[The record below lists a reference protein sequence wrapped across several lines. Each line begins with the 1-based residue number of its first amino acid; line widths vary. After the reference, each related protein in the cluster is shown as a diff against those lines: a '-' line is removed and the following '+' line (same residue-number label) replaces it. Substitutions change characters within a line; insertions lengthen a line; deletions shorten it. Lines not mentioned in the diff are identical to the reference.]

1 MNPHIY
7 PRIKYIGLKKG
18 SYNIGIKFYDMDGL
32 RSGKNSPDG
41 YSYFNSV
48 SIQEGI
54 DISDNISGYGDETKG
69 HWAAGDY
76 RIEIWYNGKKMA
88 EKSFKIY

>member
-1 MNPHIY
+1 
-7 PRIKYIGLKKG
+7 
-18 SYNIGIKFYDMDGL
+18 MDGL

-76 RIEIWYNGKKMA
+76 RIEIWYNDKKMA